1 MPRRARN
8 AQTASSCSLERPNEW
23 KEPPPVSGFEVTIVD
38 AESVIAWV
46 KAGKVTVFDVREPE
60 EFAAAHIEGA
70 IPNPLSRFDA
80 SLIPTDSPVPVVL
93 HCRSGVRC
101 GHAAD
106 RLRASGFQG
115 KINRMAGGIIAWQ
128 AAGGPVV
135 SG

>member
-1 MPRRARN
+1 MRRRARN
-8 AQTASSCSLERPNEW
+8 AQTASPYRKDPKAS

-128 AAGGPVV
+128 VAGGPVV